1 VRITRPALTS
11 AAPWRTGAIKE
22 TFFMRRVTALIPALA
37 LIAIVLA
44 AASAG
49 AQNPGGSPDG
59 KKMKN
64 PVASSPESIKA
75 GQTAFQKNCRF
86 CHGADAKGD
95 GPMAPEGTHPS
106 NLTDAKWDR
115 GSTDGELFLV
125 IRDGAGPKF
134 EMKGYK
140 SKMTET
146 DIWNMVN
153 YIRSLQAK

>member
-1 VRITRPALTS
+1 MS
-11 AAPWRTGAIKE
+11 
-22 TFFMRRVTALIPALA
+22 VT
-37 LIAIVLA
+37 
-44 AASAG
+44 AG

-75 GQTAFQKNCRF
+75 GQAAFQKNCRF
-86 CHGADAKGD
+86 CHGADAKGN

-106 NLTDAKWDR
+106 NLIDDKWDR
-115 GSTDGELFLV
+115 GSTDGEVFLV

-140 SKMTET
+140 AKMTEP
-146 DIWNMVN
+146 DIWNVVN
-153 YIRSLQAK
+153 YLRSLQAK

>member
-1 VRITRPALTS
+1 MSRASTAFVAALAFAALLTAS
-11 AAPWRTGAIKE
+11 AAG
-22 TFFMRRVTALIPALA
+22 
-37 LIAIVLA
+37 
-44 AASAG
+44 
-49 AQNPGGSPDG
+49 QNPGGSPEA

-75 GQTAFQKNCRF
+75 GQAAFQKNCRF

-115 GSTDGELFLV
+115 GDSDGEIFAV

-134 EMKGYK
+134 DMKGYK
-140 SKMTET
+140 SKMTEP
-146 DIWNMVN
+146 DIWNIVN